1 MDKQFFNEAADTCG
15 LAIDLIISLW
25 PTNST
30 AYDTTVKEVLS
41 KLNYLKDD
49 MIEAAGRTL

>member
-30 AYDTTVKEVLS
+30 EYDTTVKEVLS

-49 MIEAAGRTL
+49 MIEAAGQAL